1 MKKFEI
7 EMNEKNVRRNLRED
21 LKKMHFDTRCI
32 RAVETQVELDYD
44 VQTTLDEIGL
54 DSNYYC

>member
-7 EMNEKNVRRNLRED
+7 EMNAQQVRRNLRED

-32 RAVETQVELDYD
+32 RAVETQVKLDYD

>member
-7 EMNEKNVRRNLRED
+7 ETNNKNVRKNLRED
-21 LKKMHFDTRCI
+21 LKKMHIDTRCI
-32 RAVETQVELDYD
+32 RAVEKQIELDYD

>member
-7 EMNEKNVRRNLRED
+7 EMNEKNVRKNLRED
-21 LKKMHFDTRCI
+21 LRKMHLDLRCI
-32 RAVETQVELDYD
+32 RAVETQIELDYD
-44 VQTTLDEIGL
+44 VQDEIGF

>member
-44 VQTTLDEIGL
+44 VQTTLNEIGFGG
-54 DSNYYC
+54 NYYC

>member
-7 EMNEKNVRRNLRED
+7 EMNEKNVRKNLRED
-21 LKKMHFDTRCI
+21 LRKMHLDLRCI
-32 RAVETQVELDYD
+32 RSVEKQIELDYD